1 MNSFD
6 VSFQTLFI
14 PSHFLWESIPHFIDF
29 LLSLQIQSIFGKSY
43 SPPLLTKRGEE
54 KWYIEGGGVKY
65 ILRNAESNLTWE
77 VVLKNDISTFF
88 TSYW

>member
-1 MNSFD
+1 MFPFKHFSFPLTFYE
-6 VSFQTLFI
+6 SPFPILLIFFYPSKYNPFLGSPI
-14 PSHFLWESIPHFIDF
+14 PPPPL
-29 LLSLQIQSIFGKSY
+29 
-43 SPPLLTKRGEE
+43 PLLTKRGEE

-65 ILRNAESNLTWE
+65 ILRNAGSNLTWE